1 MSTRPEKKC
10 RILTPFCVYWLIY
23 ICVFAGFWQ
32 WTSNFRALHSLHC
45 SDDGKY
51 ALAWTHSDPLGENL
65 NLWDTR
71 TGEYLGKTSHSLS
84 AIMYQPYSR
93 FIFRGEPV
101 CVQDHRP
108 NEIQN
113 RRVTRWTPDRKF
125 RVDYSRGR
133 AEILPRLQVLDVL
146 TRESKIDFELEKCFD
161 VSAAA
166 VSRGQRIAYAYFSTK
181 DSQAKLWIRSFG
193 EEAVP
198 HYFPIA
204 ERGLYCMA
212 WSPDERFLVLGGNE
226 LLILF
231 DTLAEWTWEDRKT
244 ELREMFRGELEAE
257 WGLTSGEGLSE
268 DARIQEVE
276 KCVSA
281 ALPSEEIMAETRPLK
296 VVWETRRETSRP
308 PLSENGKNGIPAG
321 ETESG
326 ETQSEGSQSEGSQ
339 SEGSQSDGSQSDGS
353 QSDGSQSDGSQSEGS
368 KIVWPSN
375 LYISSLQ
382 WLPDG
387 SGIVAQMQSDLGT
400 FDAKT
405 GELLRMLKI
414 PSSVGEP
421 GKEFQ
426 FSSDMRYSAG
436 LEWNGKE
443 GKSVLAVR
451 EVETGR
457 LAAEFHKPF
466 FGRVKEFCWSPDGR
480 MLVILLTTGQIRT
493 LRMPDGPDVAPDLKG
508 SH

>member
-1 MSTRPEKKC
+1 MND
-10 RILTPFCVYWLIY
+10 FWL
-23 ICVFAGFWQ
+23 W
-32 WTSNFRALHSLHC
+32 
-45 SDDGKY
+45 
-51 ALAWTHSDPLGENL
+51 
-65 NLWDTR
+65 
-71 TGEYLGKTSHSLS
+71 
-84 AIMYQPYSR
+84 
-93 FIFRGEPV
+93 
-101 CVQDHRP
+101 
-108 NEIQN
+108 
-113 RRVTRWTPDRKF
+113 
-125 RVDYSRGR
+125 
-133 AEILPRLQVLDVL
+133 
-146 TRESKIDFELEKCFD
+146 
-161 VSAAA
+161 
-166 VSRGQRIAYAYFSTK
+166 
-181 DSQAKLWIRSFG
+181 
-193 EEAVP
+193 
-198 HYFPIA
+198 
-204 ERGLYCMA
+204 
-212 WSPDERFLVLGGNE
+212 GGNE

-244 ELREMFRGELEAE
+244 ELREAFREELEAE
-257 WGLTSGEGLSE
+257 WGLTSDEVLSE

-276 KCVSA
+276 KRVSA

-321 ETESG
+321 ETQSG
-326 ETQSEGSQSEGSQ
+326 ETQSGETQSGETQ
-339 SEGSQSDGSQSDGS
+339 SGETQSGETQSG
-353 QSDGSQSDGSQSEGS
+353 GSQSEGS

-400 FDAKT
+400 FDAET

-443 GKSVLAVR
+443 GKSVLAVH

-480 MLVILLTTGQIRT
+480 MLVILLTTGRIRT
-493 LRMPDGPDVAPDLKG
+493 LWIPDGADVDPDPEETP
-508 SH
+508 